1 MENPGDIRVGAE
13 QMIKGG
19 TSDPRNKALMKMFNL
34 INIGERAGS
43 GIPDIFSAWNSQGWQ
58 EPAIEEQFAP
68 NRTIITLPL
77 TQKQAEKTSG
87 KNKRKKQAEK
97 TIAAKAFI
105 ADFLE
110 ENGASGVQDIAIEI
124 EKSLPRTRELMRE
137 LIQEN
142 IVEAQGEGPARK
154 YILKDNQSKLK

>member
-1 MENPGDIRVGAE
+1 MQAAE
-13 QMIKGG
+13 FQIFFLRGILRGG
-19 TSDPRNKALMKMFNL
+19 KSQPSKSNL
-34 INIGERAGS
+34 RRT
-43 GIPDIFSAWNSQGWQ
+43 
-58 EPAIEEQFAP
+58 EQSFP
-68 NRTIITLPL
+68 CHWH
-77 TQKQAEKTSG
+77 QS
-87 KNKRKKQAEK
+87 KRKKQAEK

>member
-1 MENPGDIRVGAE
+1 MLRVARASHRRAICAE
-13 QMIKGG
+13 QNNHFLAIDTK
-19 TSDPRNKALMKMFNL
+19 TSEKNKRK
-34 INIGERAGS
+34 
-43 GIPDIFSAWNSQGWQ
+43 
-58 EPAIEEQFAP
+58 
-68 NRTIITLPL
+68 
-77 TQKQAEKTSG
+77 KQAEKTSG

>member
-1 MENPGDIRVGAE
+1 MLRVARASHRRAICAE
-13 QMIKGG
+13 Q
-19 TSDPRNKALMKMFNL
+19 NNHFL
-34 INIGERAGS
+34 
-43 GIPDIFSAWNSQGWQ
+43 
-58 EPAIEEQFAP
+58 AID
-68 NRTIITLPL
+68 T
-77 TQKQAEKTSG
+77 KTSE